1 VNPAIAPTPI
11 RIAIVEDDTA
21 TRKMLVAAVKTEA
34 DYTIAAEFSEGK
46 TAIASLPAMAP
57 DLLLVDLG
65 LPDISG
71 IEIIRTVAKDVPQC
85 GILVITTL
93 GDEATIIKALE
104 AGAGGYILKGT
115 SPEELQRDIHALRE
129 GGSPLS
135 PAVARSLL
143 NRLQIKQSEVTEAVD
158 TVAGI
163 RRRDI
168 TQREINILQTIARGH
183 SYKETSKICGITI
196 GTVHSHLK
204 NIYRKLL
211 VHSKTQAI
219 HEARERKLIQ

>member
-1 VNPAIAPTPI
+1 MNRENTTRPL
-11 RIAIVEDDTA
+11 RIAIVEDDAA
-21 TRKMLVAAVKTEA
+21 TRKLLSSKLETETE
-34 DYTIAAEFSEGK
+34 YSIVAEFGEGK
-46 TAIASLPAMAP
+46 PAIASLPSMAP

-71 IEIIRTVAKDVPQC
+71 LEIIRTVAKHLPDC
-85 GILVITTL
+85 DILVITTL
-93 GDEATIIKALE
+93 GDEATIIDALA

-115 SPEELQRDIHALRE
+115 GVDELQRDIRALRE

-143 NRLQIKQSEVTEAVD
+143 NRFQVTQSPVTKTHHAD
-158 TVAGI
+158 GGSTH
-163 RRRDI
+163 
-168 TQREINILQTIARGH
+168 REITEREKKILQTIARGH
-183 SYKETSKICGITI
+183 SYKETAKICSITI

-204 NIYRKLL
+204 NIYRKFS

-219 HEARERKLIQ
+219 HEGRQRKIIQ